1 MFSNTE
7 IIAPV
12 MATDSLVHFYF
23 FPVFGECMGFPHPTP
38 TCYKSHYRSF
48 LKIFKYS

>member
-23 FPVFGECMGFPHPTP
+23 FPVFGECIGFPSPPAPLATKAI
-38 TCYKSHYRSF
+38 TEAF
-48 LKIFKYS
+48 